1 MMFSHED
8 IIPRL
13 LIVRVRPFWLWSRS
27 SDYFGF
33 EIPTALPGIDPK
45 VLNPYEAWDDKEAFD
60 ATSRQLAG
68 MFGENFK
75 KYVTPEMDFSEHG
88 PTCL

>member
-1 MMFSHED
+1 MT
-8 IIPRL
+8 
-13 LIVRVRPFWLWSRS
+13 

-33 EIPTALPGIDPK
+33 EIPTALPGIDSK

-60 ATSRQLAG
+60 ATSRKLAG

-75 KYVTPEMDFSEHG
+75 KYITPEMDFSEHG